1 MDRVFLVKVKNIG
14 SALDNNLT
22 FKIEDLIEK
31 NANDFEISKQIKQSI
46 KEYLSSL
53 DAIFARNQGK
63 DFLVK
68 HTKKIDEFI
77 DITYKYVLRKFFGDY
92 LPFRSQIP
100 IVLTAL
106 GSYGREQLCVYSD
119 IDLMIVYEDVKGY
132 SIEPIIESLLHIF
145 WDAGLKLGHR
155 THKVDELF
163 DASKTDI
170 TIKTALLEARF
181 LCGSKV
187 LWMKAEREIDK
198 VRIYKQKE
206 FISSLRDVNRR
217 RYKKF
222 QLNMEPNI
230 KDGVGGLRDANSLFW
245 IANALY
251 KVKNT
256 KELIPKYISENEYK
270 EYRVALEFL
279 YRVRSALHL
288 CCKKKN
294 DILNLEN
301 IPEVAML
308 LGFKDGKFR
317 NAQNRLV
324 SQTLHS
330 LWTIKITTKLLI
342 KKLTKT
348 ILFERENIS
357 KLRKNYIGKRLY
369 NCNNKIIANINKK
382 GDTYINVLKQSL
394 RFQEKNSTFDISY
407 INYLKKTK
415 FTRIGSKE
423 VYKVKREMFFKNH
436 QFNLF
441 NTFFQADILQNIFTP
456 FKKIMNL
463 PQFDGYHKYPVD
475 IHSIKTL
482 YFLEN
487 IEEKNIKNL
496 FEELKKE
503 EKAILRLVIFF
514 HDIGKGRKKDHRIVG
529 TTIFKNQAKK
539 LNFSENLIDMGITL
553 IRHHTLMNKTAS
565 QEDIYNEKVIL
576 FFISKLRSVKIL
588 KMLYILTYCDMK
600 AVNDKIYSHF
610 SSSLL
615 KELYYISLDTFEKEE
630 LIDETSRRLRKEKS
644 LKKFGDF
651 TNLPKTLQKKI
662 LSINSN
668 IFFIKH
674 KPMQIINTINWLNSL
689 ENKEFDYIIDTKQ
702 NLSIKIIRKN
712 ELNIGYLLGKL
723 SSLSVASMDIF
734 KLFDNIKYFKIDFL
748 ENIEKDEI
756 FYIKE
761 ILDKSFDMS
770 REIVYKTPVI
780 YSKDLLFDCKHSKT
794 YAKMILHTKDQKALI
809 AHIVSIFDK
818 FGIDIATAKIQTIK
832 NKAHNLFLIEKNGKF
847 CNNIEK
853 IRDEITRNNLCVE

>member
-1 MDRVFLVKVKNIG
+1 MNTL
-14 SALDNNLT
+14 S

-31 NANDFEISKQIKQSI
+31 NATDFEISKEIKSHI
-46 KEYLSSL
+46 KEYLNSIGY
-53 DAIFARNQGK
+53 IFKENQGK

-68 HTKKIDEFI
+68 HTKKVDEFI
-77 DITYKYVLRKFFGDY
+77 NTTFKYVLRKFFGDY
-92 LPFRSQIP
+92 LPFQSQIP
-100 IVLTAL
+100 IALSAL
-106 GSYGREQLCVYSD
+106 GSYGREQLCIYSD
-119 IDLMIVYEDVKGY
+119 IDLMIVYEDIQGY
-132 SIEPIIESLLHIF
+132 NIEPIIESLLHIF

-155 THKVDELF
+155 THKIDELLSI
-163 DASKTDI
+163 SKTDI
-170 TIKTALLEARF
+170 TIKTALIEARF
-181 LCGSKV
+181 LCGSKI
-187 LWMKAEREIDK
+187 LWMKTEREIDK
-198 VRIYKQKE
+198 IRAYKQKE
-206 FISSLRDVNRR
+206 FISKLRDTNRA

-245 IANALY
+245 IANVLY

-256 KELIPKYISENEYK
+256 KELVPKYISESEYK
-270 EYRVALEFL
+270 EYRVALELL

-301 IPEVAML
+301 IPEVALL
-308 LGFKDGKFR
+308 LGFRDGKFR

-348 ILFERENIS
+348 VLFEKDNIP
-357 KLRKNYIGKRLY
+357 KLRKSYIGKELY
-369 NCNNKIIANINKK
+369 DCDGHIVANLNKK

-394 RFQEKNSTFDISY
+394 TFQEKNYTFDISY

-415 FTRIGSKE
+415 FTRTGSKE
-423 VYKVKREMFFKNH
+423 VYKIKREIFFKDY

-441 NTFFQADILQNIFTP
+441 DTFFQADILQKIFTP

-487 IEEKNIKNL
+487 IEEENIKNL
-496 FEELKKE
+496 FKELKKE
-503 EKAILRLVIFF
+503 EKALLRLVIFF

-529 TTIFKNQAKK
+529 TSIFKNQAKK
-539 LNFSENLIDMGITL
+539 LNFSENLINTGVTL
-553 IRHHTLMNKTAS
+553 IRYHTLMSTTAS
-565 QEDIYNEKVIL
+565 REDIYSEKVIL
-576 FFISKLRSVKIL
+576 FFISKLRSVKVL

-600 AVNDKIYSHF
+600 SVNKKIYSHF

-615 KELYYISLDTFEKEE
+615 KELYYISLNTFEKEE
-630 LIDETSRRLRKEKS
+630 LIDETSRRLRKENT
-644 LKKFGDF
+644 LKKFVDF
-651 TNLPKTLQKKI
+651 INLSKILQKKI

-668 IFFIKH
+668 IFLIKY
-674 KPMQIINTINWLNSL
+674 KPIQIINIANWADSL
-689 ENKEFDYIIDTKQ
+689 KEKEYDYKIYTEE

-723 SSLSVASMDIF
+723 SSLSIASMDIF

-770 REIVYKTPVI
+770 HHITYKTPVI
-780 YSKDLLFDCKHSKT
+780 YPDDLIFDCKHSKT

-809 AHIVSIFDK
+809 AHVVSVFDK
-818 FGIDIATAKIQTIK
+818 FGVDIATAKIQTIK
-832 NKAHNLFLIEKNGKF
+832 NRAHNLFLIEKNGKF

-853 IRDEITRNNLCVE
+853 IRDEITRNNTCAE